1 MIFKLVFRIFLL
13 GLLLFILSQVPGI
26 IEVFVNI
33 FKAVGLY
40 TIALIKTQPLLFAI
54 GFVLMYGLS
63 KAKS

>member
-1 MIFKLVFRIFLL
+1 MLFKLAFRIFLL